1 MAERER
7 ACDEEVLR
15 TVDPQDYAEGI
26 VEVCKLYLKSPLVC
40 VSGVTGANLTRRVEA
55 IMRNDVIRKLNLTK
69 TVVLAVAGIASLA
82 VPIIVGVMNAPLLT
96 GQALP
101 ASVNA
106 GSASR
111 LEFEVASIK
120 PAGPMNRP
128 GVARVSERGGIPG
141 RCRQMFKLDQGRLDI
156 RCSSLG
162 MVMWAWAF
170 GIPPARLVGT
180 SWMGDPAT
188 DWSGGEKFDISAKL
202 PEGASRD
209 QVPAM
214 LQNLLTARFKLTTHR
229 EYREQPVYALVA
241 AKGGPK
247 LQPASQSSDSLN
259 AAANPQ
265 GGVPS
270 NMNGI
275 YFYSE
280 RVPNPDGSG
289 SQIVIM
295 NSPRMGTVRNIESG
309 SPKYINR
316 FEAPSITFRGL
327 ADLLIIAGIVD
338 PEPVIDL
345 TGEKGR
351 YQVVLEISM
360 AELEALLKDGMR
372 DEIPSAKLKAA
383 RDGLKKLGLQLEQRK
398 APIEVL
404 VVDHLEKAPTE
415 N

>member
-1 MAERER
+1 MW
-7 ACDEEVLR
+7 
-15 TVDPQDYAEGI
+15 
-26 VEVCKLYLKSPLVC
+26 
-40 VSGVTGANLTRRVEA
+40 
-55 IMRNDVIRKLNLTK
+55 
-69 TVVLAVAGIASLA
+69 
-82 VPIIVGVMNAPLLT
+82 
-96 GQALP
+96 
-101 ASVNA
+101 
-106 GSASR
+106 
-111 LEFEVASIK
+111 
-120 PAGPMNRP
+120 
-128 GVARVSERGGIPG
+128 
-141 RCRQMFKLDQGRLDI
+141 
-156 RCSSLG
+156 
-162 MVMWAWAF
+162 MWAF
-170 GIPPARLVGT
+170 RLPPSRLVGT
-180 SWMGDPAT
+180 GWMGDAAT
-188 DWSGGEKFDISAKL
+188 DWSGGERFDISTKL

-214 LQNLLTARFKLTTHR
+214 LQNLLAARFKLAVHR

-241 AKGGPK
+241 ARGGPK

-280 RVPNPDGSG
+280 NIPDPGGSR
-289 SQIVIM
+289 IVIM

-316 FEAPSITFRGL
+316 FEAPGITCGGL
-327 ADLLIIAGIVD
+327 ADLLTIAGAVD

-351 YQVVLEISM
+351 YQVVLEMSM
-360 AELEALLKDGMR
+360 AELQAVRSTGSRDDMPGALLK
-372 DEIPSAKLKAA
+372 AA
-383 RDGLKKLGLQLEQRK
+383 QDGLKKLGLQLEHRK
-398 APIEVL
+398 VPIEVL